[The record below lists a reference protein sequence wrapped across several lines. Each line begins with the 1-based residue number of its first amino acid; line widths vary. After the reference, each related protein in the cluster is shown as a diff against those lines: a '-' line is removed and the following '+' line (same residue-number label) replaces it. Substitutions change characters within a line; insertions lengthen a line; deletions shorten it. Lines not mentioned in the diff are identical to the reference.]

1 MKTSKEFF
9 ERLKT
14 DEAFAKEVGEKI
26 AAKREA
32 GAANYYETIIPVAA
46 ELDYEVK
53 EEELDAISEAQTSEL
68 SEEELGKVSGGGSC
82 LVIVSI
88 ASVIGLSVSVMY
100 SMKELSII
108 MPEDD

>member
-9 ERLKT
+9 ERLKA

-32 GAANYYETIIPVAA
+32 GATSYYETIIPVAA
-46 ELDYEVK
+46 ELGYEVK
-53 EEELDAISEAQTSEL
+53 EEELDAISEAQSSEL

-82 LVIVSI
+82 LVLVTI
-88 ASVIGLSVSVMY
+88 ATVLGLSASIMVSLN
-100 SMKELSII
+100 ELSVD
-108 MPEDD
+108 MPD

>member
-32 GAANYYETIIPVAA
+32 GAANYYETIIPVAE
-46 ELDYEVK
+46 ELGYEVK
-53 EEELDAISEAQTSEL
+53 KEELDAINEAQNSEL

-82 LVIVSI
+82 LVLVTI
-88 ASVIGLSVSVMY
+88 ASVLGITATIMVSLNELSVD
-100 SMKELSII
+100 
-108 MPEDD
+108 MPD